1 MIIVCKGHNKTI
13 FSGVGASLVYG
24 PSIILLGYYFE
35 NGRKAL
41 AYGIAFSGM
50 GGASLVYGPSI
61 ILLGYYFEN
70 GRKALAYGI
79 AFSGMGFGIFVI
91 PLAYQ
96 YLRHNFGFEGT
107 VV

>member
-35 NGRKAL
+35 H
-41 AYGIAFSGM
+41 
-50 GGASLVYGPSI
+50 
-61 ILLGYYFEN
+61 

-79 AFSGMGFGIFVI
+79 AFSGMGFGIFII
-91 PLAYQ
+91 PLTYQ